1 MRFKLLLIA
10 FICTL
15 GISSNVTATKFII
28 GIEEGDVIIW
38 NCNIC
43 DEEKM
48 EEIFGNDWKE
58 NERELFDDIEQGAQM
73 KWIVKETEDDDKIYS
88 ERTEDNET
96 VLKITYKKWKWTK
109 NKVWGERDNIG
120 ESTHFTDPDD
130 YEKDLIFPNFAPIW
144 LPLPLDDY
152 LKTLDLYEG
161 YAIDAR
167 VISTITCEIKKN
179 DLKGDYP
186 TQFVKIQAMYNDK
199 GILSSYK
206 LYIEDH
212 KVIIDIS
219 LETSV
224 PYEIYLFPAI
234 IAIFYVGLIY
244 IIYRK
249 IIKT

>member
-1 MRFKLLLIA
+1 M
-10 FICTL
+10 
-15 GISSNVTATKFII
+15 
-28 GIEEGDVIIW
+28 
-38 NCNIC
+38 
-43 DEEKM
+43 
-48 EEIFGNDWKE
+48 
-58 NERELFDDIEQGAQM
+58 
-73 KWIVKETEDDDKIYS
+73 
-88 ERTEDNET
+88 
-96 VLKITYKKWKWTK
+96 
-109 NKVWGERDNIG
+109 
-120 ESTHFTDPDD
+120 
-130 YEKDLIFPNFAPIW
+130 IFPNFAPIW

-152 LKTLDLYEG
+152 LKNLDLYEG

-186 TQFVKIQAMYNDK
+186 TIFVKIQAMYNDK

-224 PYEIYLFPAI
+224 PYELYLFPAI

-244 IIYRK
+244 LIYSK